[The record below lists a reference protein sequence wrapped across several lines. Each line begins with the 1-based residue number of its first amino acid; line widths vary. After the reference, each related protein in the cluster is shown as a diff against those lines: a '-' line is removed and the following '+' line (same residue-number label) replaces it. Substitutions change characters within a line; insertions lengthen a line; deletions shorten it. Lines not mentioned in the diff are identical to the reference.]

1 MGEIDTATAWVG
13 LGSNLDDPVAQVR
26 RALAELDAIEAT
38 YLLHASSLYAS
49 PPMGP
54 PDQPEYVNAV
64 AGLLT
69 TLAPETLL
77 DALQAIEQAHG
88 RVRTGERWGPRTLDL
103 DLLLYADL
111 QLESARLIVP
121 HPGLRQRA
129 FVLHPL
135 AEVAP
140 ELAVPGLGRVR
151 ELAQAC
157 PAEGLRCIGAAGL
170 S

>member
-1 MGEIDTATAWVG
+1 MGEIDTATAWIG
-13 LGSNLDDPVAQVR
+13 LGSNLDDPAAQVS
-26 RALAELDAIEAT
+26 RALDELDAIEAT
-38 YLLHASSLYAS
+38 YLLHVSSLYAS

-69 TLAPETLL
+69 TLAPEALL

-88 RVRTGERWGPRTLDL
+88 RVRSGQRWGPRTLDL

-111 QLESARLIVP
+111 QLETARLIVP

-140 ELAVPGLGRVR
+140 ELMVPGLGRVL
-151 ELAQAC
+151 ELARAC
-157 PAEGLRCIGAAGL
+157 PADGLRCIGRAGL